1 MLVLTRKVGESIVI
15 GQDIEVTVL
24 EVRGEQVKLG
34 IRAPRSIAV
43 HRKEVYL
50 AIQDENREAAQSV
63 GELAQL
69 AAWWQR
75 RSEAQGGENEG
86 QEGE

>member
-50 AIQDENREAAQSV
+50 AIRAENREAARSV

-75 RSEAQGGENEG
+75 RSEARGGENEG
-86 QEGE
+86 KEGE

>member
-34 IRAPRSIAV
+34 IRAPRHVAV

-50 AIQDENREAAQSV
+50 AIRAENLEAARSV
-63 GELAQL
+63 EGLDAL
-69 AAWWQR
+69 AAWWQQCSKR
-75 RSEAQGGENEG
+75 KKE
-86 QEGE
+86 

>member
-15 GQDIEVTVL
+15 GDAIEVTVL

-34 IRAPRSIAV
+34 IRAPRHVAV

-50 AIQDENREAAQSV
+50 AIQVENREAVQSV
-63 GELAQL
+63 RGLNAL

-75 RSEAQGGENEG
+75 RSEEKGGENEG
-86 QEGE
+86 QAGE

>member
-34 IRAPRSIAV
+34 IRAPRSVAV

-50 AIQDENREAAQSV
+50 VIQAENRAAAQSV
-63 GELAQL
+63 ARLDAL
-69 AAWWQR
+69 AAWWESR
-75 RSEAQGGENEG
+75 KEKKEGENEG
-86 QEGE
+86 